1 MNTMKSAMPK
11 LLSGHHT
18 RNTSFMDLWMVKKFI
33 EELHL

>member
-18 RNTSFMDLWMVKKFI
+18 RKTSFMVKKKKILSMMLIFT
-33 EELHL
+33 